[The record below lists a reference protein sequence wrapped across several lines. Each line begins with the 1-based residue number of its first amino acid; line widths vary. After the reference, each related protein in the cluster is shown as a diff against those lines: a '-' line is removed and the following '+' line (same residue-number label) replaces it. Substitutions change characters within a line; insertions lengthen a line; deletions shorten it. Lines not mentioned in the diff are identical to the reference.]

1 MKQPYPEVEAIIE
14 RMLAIGRK
22 TNVAIG
28 IHAVTPEQLEKRQ
41 SQGFRMISYST
52 DNLLMTEA
60 ARAGLAAFKRSTP
73 GPDSYK

>member
-52 DNLLMTEA
+52 DYLLMTEA